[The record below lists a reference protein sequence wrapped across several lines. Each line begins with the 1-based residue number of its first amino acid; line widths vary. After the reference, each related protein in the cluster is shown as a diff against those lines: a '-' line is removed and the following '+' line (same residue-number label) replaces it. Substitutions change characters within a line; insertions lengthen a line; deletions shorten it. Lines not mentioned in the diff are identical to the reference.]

1 MQRRTGAPGVT
12 RRKRRKPEAAETEI
26 LDAAENF
33 LRERPFRDMTVDDVM
48 SATGLSRPSF
58 YEYFR
63 DRNHLIIRLT
73 ERLGD
78 WTLQMAEPFLVNPDE
93 PVRALETLAERVV
106 EFYRERGHLLKAF
119 VDAATQDARVEFA
132 RRGQLRRLADTVA
145 GFIRAGMEKGSI
157 SGIDPDLVASALLLM
172 DEAFLR
178 EELNRDEPDN
188 HDRLVTTLATIWKR
202 ILYKL

>member
-1 MQRRTGAPGVT
+1 
-12 RRKRRKPEAAETEI
+12 
-26 LDAAENF
+26 
-33 LRERPFRDMTVDDVM
+33 MTVDDVM